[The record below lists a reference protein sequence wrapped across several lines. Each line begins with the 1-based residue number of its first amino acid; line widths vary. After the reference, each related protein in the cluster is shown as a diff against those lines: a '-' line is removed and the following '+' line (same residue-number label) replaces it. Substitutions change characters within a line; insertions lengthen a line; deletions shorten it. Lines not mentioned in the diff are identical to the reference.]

1 MPKRTFPA
9 ILLAVFAI
17 VPLGSALDAQ
27 APAPVRLLVN
37 AKIFTGDPAHPYA
50 EAVALR
56 GDTILAVGN
65 RPQVEAAAGPN
76 PEILDLGGKTL
87 LPGFIDSHNHAVD
100 GGLLLI
106 SASSPEDLTSVD
118 ELVKIAAQ
126 AKADGRGMYGD
137 VLNVVSIPLNIWS
150 KNDELNARFNTGQFS
165 DQPVFLQGMDY
176 HTGWANLALRKKA
189 GLDDA
194 YLKTL
199 TPTQLAY
206 YGYDPKTLV
215 PNGFAVDEGLHI
227 IEKQVPTADAAKMLR
242 AAHAAVESLHSLGI
256 TSWVDPAASPAILA
270 AYRDLAKE
278 GGLTAHVAAFPVV
291 VVNDP
296 DPAKL
301 LAQPLALKQE
311 FDSVPGLTIAGVKV
325 FADGVAEFP
334 SQTAAMDKPYAITG
348 KTGQLLFDPQN
359 FAPFCIA
366 ADKAGLIIHI
376 HAIGDRAVTE
386 SLNGIEAARKAN
398 GPSGLPHTIT
408 HLQFV
413 KSSDIA
419 RFQQLDVLAAYQL
432 YWAIAGSDTID
443 ILKPYVDPAIY
454 QWQYPARSMLQAGT
468 TITGA
473 SDWPVSTANPF
484 LAIYNAETRKGPA
497 GVLDATQDM
506 PRLAMLYA
514 YTINAARA
522 LNLQSKIGSI
532 EPGKAADLT
541 LVDRDI
547 LTVSPEEMRDTKVLW
562 TMVAGKT
569 VYQAK

>member
-1 MPKRTFPA
+1 MPKLHLPA
-9 ILLAVFAI
+9 LLLLLLA
-17 VPLGSALDAQ
+17 SALHAQ
-27 APAPVRLLVN
+27 PSTPIKLLVN
-37 AKIFTGDPAHPYA
+37 AKVFTANPAHPYA
-50 EAVALR
+50 DAVALR

-76 PEILDLGGKTL
+76 PEIVDLGGKTL
-87 LPGFIDSHNHAVD
+87 LPGLIDSHNHAVE
-100 GGLLLI
+100 GGQLLI

-118 ELVKIAAQ
+118 ELAKIASQ
-126 AKADGRGMYGD
+126 AKVDGRGMYGD
-137 VLNVVSIPLNIWS
+137 VLNVVSIPLNVWS
-150 KNDELNARFNTGQFS
+150 KIDALNARFNSGEFA

-176 HTGWANLALRKKA
+176 HTGWANLAMRKKA
-189 GLDDA
+189 SLDEA

-215 PNGFAVDEGLHI
+215 PNGFAVDEGLGI
-227 IEKQVPTADAAKMLR
+227 IQKQVPKPDAHRMLLSGR
-242 AAHAAVESLHSLGI
+242 AAIAHLHSLGI
-256 TSWVDPAASPAILA
+256 TSWVDPAVNPAILA
-270 AYRDLAKE
+270 AYRDLAAE
-278 GGLTAHVAAFPVV
+278 GSLTAHVAAFPVV

-311 FDSVPGLTIAGVKV
+311 FDSVPGLTVAGIKV

-334 SQTAAMDKPYAITG
+334 SQTAAMEKPYAITG
-348 KTGQLLFDPQN
+348 KTGQLLFDPKN

-376 HAIGDRAVTE
+376 HAIGDLAVTE
-386 SLNGIEAARKAN
+386 SLNGIEAARKTN

-413 KSSDIA
+413 KPTDIP

-454 QWQYPARSMLQAGT
+454 EWQYPARSMLHAGA

-484 LAIYNAETRKGPA
+484 WAIDNAETRKGPA
-497 GVLDATQDM
+497 GVLDASQDM

-541 LVDRDI
+541 LVDRDV
-547 LTVSPEEMRDTKVLW
+547 LTVSPEEMRATKVLW
-562 TMVAGKT
+562 TMVGGKT